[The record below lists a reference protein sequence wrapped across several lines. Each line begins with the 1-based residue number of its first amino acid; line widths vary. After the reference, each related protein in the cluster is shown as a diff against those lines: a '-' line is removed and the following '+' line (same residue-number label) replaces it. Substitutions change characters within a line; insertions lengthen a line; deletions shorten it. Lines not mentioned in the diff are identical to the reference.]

1 MLKKNYYCLIAG
13 LPELMADDKKIPFAL
28 RDFKEGLKIYLSE
41 EDFQLVEL
49 FFLYEDNKTLLS
61 LISKKELKESAT
73 SNFSSA
79 FIEDQLKEPETLPS
93 YMCEFIEIINSETKK
108 YNVSTE
114 NELAWL
120 FYDYLLNVKNDFVRS
135 WFEFDMNIK
144 NLTAGLNCKKY
155 NLDVEREIVGENNFS
170 QAIRT
175 SNVKDFGLSVDYN
188 YVEKVISL
196 LDKDDLIEK
205 ERGLDFLKWDFLDEK
220 TTFEYFSI
228 EKVLSFLIKLMIIER
243 WSKLDNESGKKVF
256 HELVERLRAS
266 FEFSEE
272 FNV

>member
-1 MLKKNYYCLIAG
+1 
-13 LPELMADDKKIPFAL
+13 
-28 RDFKEGLKIYLSE
+28 
-41 EDFQLVEL
+41 
-49 FFLYEDNKTLLS
+49 
-61 LISKKELKESAT
+61 
-73 SNFSSA
+73 
-79 FIEDQLKEPETLPS
+79 
-93 YMCEFIEIINSETKK
+93 MCEFIENINSEIKK
-108 YNVSTE
+108 YDVSIE
-114 NELAWL
+114 NELTWM
-120 FYDYLLNVKNDFVRS
+120 FYNYLINVENDFVSS

-144 NLTAGLNCKKY
+144 NLTVGLNCKKY
-155 NLDVEREIVGENNFS
+155 NLNIDREIIGDNYFS

-175 SNVKDFGLSVDYN
+175 SNVKDFGLSVDYD

-205 ERGLDFLKWDFLDEK
+205 ERGLDLLKWNFLDES

>member
-28 RDFKEGLKIYLSE
+28 KDFKEELKIYLSE
-41 EDFQLVEL
+41 EDFKLVEL

-61 LISKKELKESAT
+61 LISKKEPKESAI
-73 SNFSSA
+73 SNFSPA
-79 FIEDQLKEPETLPS
+79 FIEDQLKEPENLPS
-93 YMCEFIEIINSETKK
+93 YMCEFIENINNETKK
-108 YNVSTE
+108 YGVSDE
-114 NELAWL
+114 NELTWL

-144 NLTAGLNCKKY
+144 NLTAGLNAKKY
-155 NLDVEREIVGENNFS
+155 NLNVEREIIGNNYFS
-170 QAIRT
+170 QAIRN
-175 SNVKDFGLSVDYN
+175 SNVKDFGLSVDYS
-188 YVEKVISL
+188 YVEKVISIL
-196 LDKDDLIEK
+196 EKDDLIEK

-228 EKVLSFLIKLMIIER
+228 EKVLSFLIKLMMIER
-243 WSKLDNESGKKVF
+243 WSKLDTESGKKVF
-256 HELVERLRAS
+256 HELVERLRAG

-272 FNV
+272 FKV